1 MKNLLKLGTVAGLLL
16 LWGGSAVHGQ
26 QADRVVKFS
35 APFAFQVEND
45 RLPAGDYTVL
55 VHGGWIQ
62 IQGKK
67 VEVNVLTM
75 PVSQK
80 NGQEAEAASAV
91 FHQYKG
97 HFFLAQIWAPGQRT
111 GRELLTSPA
120 EKRLAKQVEMA
131 EVKLPLNGDG
141 RGQ

>member
-16 LWGGSAVHGQ
+16 LWGGPAVHGQ

-62 IQGKK
+62 IQGRR
-67 VEVNVLTM
+67 VDVNVLTM
-75 PVSQK
+75 PVSLK
-80 NGQEAEAASAV
+80 NGQEAETASAV

-97 HFFLAQIWAPGQRT
+97 HFFLAQIWAPGQNT

-120 EKRLAKQVEMA
+120 EKQLAKQVEMVA
-131 EVKLPLNGDG
+131 VKLPLNTGG

>member
-1 MKNLLKLGTVAGLLL
+1 M
-16 LWGGSAVHGQ
+16 
-26 QADRVVKFS
+26 D
-35 APFAFQVEND
+35 
-45 RLPAGDYTVL
+45 
-55 VHGGWIQ
+55 
-62 IQGKK
+62 
-67 VEVNVLTM
+67 VNVLTM

-80 NGQEAEAASAV
+80 NGREAETASAV

-120 EKRLAKQVEMA
+120 EKQLAKQVEMA
-131 EVKLPLNGDG
+131 EVKLPLNTGG

>member
-16 LWGGSAVHGQ
+16 LWGGPAVHSQ

-45 RLPAGDYTVL
+45 RLPAGEYTVL

-67 VEVNVLTM
+67 VDVNVLTM

-80 NGQEAEAASAV
+80 NSQEVETASVV

-97 HFFLAQIWAPGQRT
+97 YFFLAQIWAPGQSA
-111 GRELLTSPA
+111 GREVLTSPA
-120 EKRLAKQVEMA
+120 EKQLAKQVEMVA
-131 EVKLPLNGDG
+131 VKLPVNTGG
-141 RGQ
+141 GGH